1 MSGRKKHDLDEV
13 RARNP
18 LADVAGGYVQL
29 RRAAGR
35 LVGPCP
41 ICGGRVTSQRFE
53 VIEKTESWV
62 CAVCPDGGDVIRLVE
77 KVEGCSF
84 LHAVERLGGRE
95 VADPA
100 QMQRLINERES
111 KRLARELV
119 AEQYREAERK
129 RLWKT
134 WTSALDIHGTHA
146 ADYLA
151 GRALQL
157 PPRCPGLRYL
167 PRAPYFHGEEINE
180 RGRESARQIHSGP
193 AMLAAFIRPD
203 GHFGGLHMTWLTA
216 DATPVKIELTD
227 PDSGEILNAKKM
239 RGSKIG
245 AHICVAPTPL
255 SPRRLVIG
263 EGIETVLA
271 VYTAFAFCG
280 RDVSDIAFW
289 AAGDLG
295 NLAGR
300 ATETISHPTL
310 KRPNGRAQS
319 LPGPFP
325 DPDDS
330 GLSIPNSVDELIL
343 LGDGDSEPVLTKC
356 AMERAARRYTKP
368 GRAIRIVFA
377 PAGLDFNDLLKAAA

>member
-1 MSGRKKHDLDEV
+1 MSGRKKHDLDDI

-18 LADVAGGYVQL
+18 LATVAGGYVQL

-41 ICGGRVTSQRFE
+41 ICGGKVTSQRFE
-53 VIEKTESWV
+53 VIEKSESWV
-62 CAVCPDGGDVIRLVE
+62 CAVCPDGGDVIRLIE
-77 KVEGCSF
+77 KVEGITF
-84 LHAVERLGGRE
+84 LEAVERLGGRE
-95 VADPA
+95 VVNPE
-100 QMQRLINERES
+100 QIQRLINDREA
-111 KRLARELV
+111 KRMAREMV
-119 AEQYREAERK
+119 AEKYREAERK

-134 WTSALDIHGTHA
+134 WQAALDIHDTHA
-146 ADYLA
+146 AQYLA

-157 PPRCPGLRYL
+157 PAHCPGLRYL
-167 PRAPYFHGEEINE
+167 PSAPYWHGEEIDG
-180 RGRESARQIHSGP
+180 RGRTSPRKIHTGP

-203 GHFGGLHMTWLTA
+203 GHFGGLHMTWLTTDEVPA
-216 DATPVKIELTD
+216 KVELAD
-227 PDSGEILNAKKM
+227 PDSGEMLNAKKM
-239 RGSKIG
+239 RGSKTG
-245 AHICVAPTPL
+245 AHIAVAPTATP
-255 SPRRLVIG
+255 PRRLVIG

-271 VYTAFAFCG
+271 VWTAFITCG

-300 ATETISHPTL
+300 ATETIPHPTL

-330 GLSIPNSVDELIL
+330 GLSIPDSVEELFL
-343 LGDGDSEPVLTKC
+343 LGDGDSETLLTQC
-356 AMERAARRYTKP
+356 AMDRAARRYSKP
-368 GRAIRIVFA
+368 GRTIRIVFA
-377 PAGLDFNDLLKAAA
+377 PAGFDFNDVLKAAA